1 MEQRSFGTPDEL
13 GLKSISPQL
22 GYWPASAEPLCADIF
37 VYRGLKGLWLFD
49 IGYGDKALERV
60 RALLEPCR
68 VVISHFH
75 QDHMGNLP
83 QTAWD
88 ELYAGQYTLR
98 HIKGAGQAVTSPMEP
113 EPGVRLFPIPSCHAK
128 GCIGM
133 EIEGT
138 YALLGDATYCTSR
151 TPQGR
156 PAYNATLLLDT
167 IRTLEGLKAPWFLLS
182 HGEPL
187 VRPREEI
194 LGELREIYRMRT
206 QGEAYI
212 FVE

>member
-1 MEQRSFGTPDEL
+1 MEQRIFETSDEL

-22 GYWPASAEPLCADIF
+22 GCWPASAEPLCADIF
-37 VYRGLKGLWLFD
+37 VYRGRKGLWLFD
-49 IGYGDKALERV
+49 VGYGDKALERV
-60 RALLEPCR
+60 RALPEPYR

-83 QTAWD
+83 QTAWN

-98 HIKGAGQAVTSPMEP
+98 HAKGAGQAVTSPVEP
-113 EPGVRLFPIPSCHAK
+113 EPGVRLFPIPSSHAK
-128 GCIGM
+128 GCLGM
-133 EIEGT
+133 EIDGT
-138 YALLGDATYCTSR
+138 HALLGDATYCTNV
-151 TPQGR
+151 QGR
-156 PAYNATLLLDT
+156 PAYNATLLQDT
-167 IRTLEGLKAPWFLLS
+167 IRTLEALSAPWFLLS

>member
-98 HIKGAGQAVTSPMEP
+98 HIKRAGQAVTSYIEP

-133 EIEGT
+133 EIDRT

-151 TPQGR
+151 PPQGR